1 MSGNKKASRALMDS
15 SKTVFCKYC
24 LQNLP
29 NVKDTDTDVFLSHHQ
44 KWCSLSPH
52 RSRMARSATFSQ
64 YNDSFNADVITEEE
78 QPTMNADD
86 EIQDNE
92 YDDDVDVELRGII
105 TAEECRLLDSEH
117 ASTATEHV
125 IGSEII
131 YSPIQILKYISEL
144 RGFDI
149 NVLHPSG
156 VIQGIQSRL
165 LRILMTE
172 EAHTDI
178 LSFRN
183 TEKKIVEWKDLIQLF
198 EFGQSVGL
206 SDASGDRLLEA
217 INCIL
222 HRHNSDIL
230 LRKSWRHIRQAI
242 DKQKTLRCSE
252 IVNVRIPLPS
262 EIFGEM
268 HYVTKRALRPF
279 TGTVENIR
287 GVIAEMLLK
296 IPQSKLVLE
305 YKPTMNGEDIAASDE
320 QLLGEFVTGKLFEQ
334 FSEDAKKF
342 GEVNGIRV
350 IPLCFGVWADETTTS
365 ASRNMSELPV
375 YISLLNAGM
384 EMQSGVIT
392 YLLRL
397 HILNLVYC
405 ELNTSVDP

>member
-1 MSGNKKASRALMDS
+1 
-15 SKTVFCKYC
+15 
-24 LQNLP
+24 
-29 NVKDTDTDVFLSHHQ
+29 
-44 KWCSLSPH
+44 
-52 RSRMARSATFSQ
+52 
-64 YNDSFNADVITEEE
+64 
-78 QPTMNADD
+78 
-86 EIQDNE
+86 
-92 YDDDVDVELRGII
+92 
-105 TAEECRLLDSEH
+105 
-117 ASTATEHV
+117 
-125 IGSEII
+125 
-131 YSPIQILKYISEL
+131 
-144 RGFDI
+144 
-149 NVLHPSG
+149 
-156 VIQGIQSRL
+156 
-165 LRILMTE
+165 
-172 EAHTDI
+172 
-178 LSFRN
+178 
-183 TEKKIVEWKDLIQLF
+183 
-198 EFGQSVGL
+198 
-206 SDASGDRLLEA
+206 
-217 INCIL
+217 
-222 HRHNSDIL
+222 
-230 LRKSWRHIRQAI
+230 
-242 DKQKTLRCSE
+242 
-252 IVNVRIPLPS
+252 
-262 EIFGEM
+262 M

-320 QLLGEFVTGKLFEQ
+320 QLLGEFVTGKIFEQ